1 MVVLD
6 LFADVAIVQL
16 DRGLR
21 INVVVLKY
29 LGELGCRWCVVHIM
43 LHFAVLSLSFF
54 PLFTLLI
61 VTVNDFLYLIYNAD
75 LSIPYRLPQ

>member
-43 LHFAVLSLSFF
+43 LHFAVVSLSFF
-54 PLFTLLI
+54 PLFALLI